1 MCTLIFTVCA
11 RDHWVRW
18 SESAILALTLTTHN
32 SINSAIVAP
41 LIIIAIAV
49 IIVPI
54 VVIPRVVQVIIGI
67 TAPYDNIIAP
77 IAAVVCAS
85 NIPLF

>member
-1 MCTLIFTVCA
+1 MYTYIYYVCT

-18 SESAILALTLTTHN
+18 SEWAILALTLTTHN
-32 SINSAIVAP
+32 SDNPTIVAP
-41 LIIIAIAV
+41 LIIIAIVV

-54 VVIPRVVQVIIGI
+54 VVIPRVIQIIIGI
-67 TAPYDNIIAP
+67 TAPYDNIIVP
-77 IAAVVCAS
+77 IAAVVSVS